1 MPAVDGRLIKE
12 RAAILRQKGNEKVQT
27 HLRDQV
33 GKVHAVLMENPKMG
47 RTEQFTEVCF
57 DASQQE
63 SEIVTAQITDI
74 VNGKLFAAPL
84 TP

>member
-1 MPAVDGRLIKE
+1 MPAVDGKLIKE
-12 RAAILRQKGNEKVQT
+12 RAAILRQKGDEKVQT

-33 GKVHAVLMENPKMG
+33 GKVHAVLMEKPNTG

-74 VNGKLFAAPL
+74 VNGKLFAAPV

>member
-1 MPAVDGRLIKE
+1 
-12 RAAILRQKGNEKVQT
+12 
-27 HLRDQV
+27 
-33 GKVHAVLMENPKMG
+33 LMEKSDMG

>member
-1 MPAVDGRLIKE
+1 
-12 RAAILRQKGNEKVQT
+12 
-27 HLRDQV
+27 
-33 GKVHAVLMENPKMG
+33 MENPNMG

-74 VNGKLFAAPL
+74 ANGKLFAVPV